1 MSAIYDR
8 VVKCLECVRA
18 KTDFVP
24 KVALVLGSGLGD
36 YGNEIQVEAI
46 VDYHDIEGFPVSTV
60 PGHSGRFIF
69 GYVEDVPVV
78 CMQGRVHYY
87 EGYAMEDVVLPVR
100 LMKLMGAEVFFVTN
114 AAGGA
119 NEVFNAGDFMMI
131 TDQISQFVPS
141 PLAGPNPDEFGT
153 RFPDMSEIYNKD
165 LRVLLREAA
174 DELNI
179 TLYEGTYLQTS
190 GPNFETPVEVR
201 FFRSVGADAVGMS
214 TAVETIAANH
224 MGMKICGITFIS
236 NPAAGLSKNPLTH
249 EEVQEA
255 ANEASKRFKKLV
267 TVAIQKIGKQL

>member
-36 YGNEIQVEAI
+36 YGNEIQVEAT

-69 GYVEDVPVV
+69 GYVGEVPVV

-153 RFPDMSEIYNKD
+153 RFPDMSEIYNKE
-165 LRVLLREAA
+165 LRAILREAA

-190 GPNFETPVEVR
+190 GPNFETPAEVR

-224 MGMKICGITFIS
+224 MGMKICGLSCITNMACGVTDRPIT
-236 NPAAGLSKNPLTH
+236 G
-249 EEVQEA
+249 EEVNETA
-255 ANEASKRFKKLV
+255 ARVAKEFKALV
-267 TVAIQKIGKQL
+267 TIIIEAVGK

>member
-8 VVKCLECVRA
+8 VVKCLECVRE

-69 GYVEDVPVV
+69 GYVGEVPVV

-141 PLAGPNPDEFGT
+141 PLVGPNPDEFGT

-190 GPNFETPVEVR
+190 GPNFETPAEVR

>member
-153 RFPDMSEIYNKD
+153 LFPDMSEIYNKE

-267 TVAIQKIGKQL
+267 TVAIRKIGKQL

>member
-46 VDYHDIEGFPVSTV
+46 VDYHDIEGFPVLTV

-153 RFPDMSEIYNKD
+153 RFPDMSEIYNKE

-190 GPNFETPVEVR
+190 GPNFETPAEVR

-267 TVAIQKIGKQL
+267 TVAIRKIGKQL

>member
-1 MSAIYDR
+1 MSARYDR

-141 PLAGPNPDEFGT
+141 PLAGPNPDEF
-153 RFPDMSEIYNKD
+153 
-165 LRVLLREAA
+165 
-174 DELNI
+174 
-179 TLYEGTYLQTS
+179 
-190 GPNFETPVEVR
+190 
-201 FFRSVGADAVGMS
+201 
-214 TAVETIAANH
+214 
-224 MGMKICGITFIS
+224 
-236 NPAAGLSKNPLTH
+236 
-249 EEVQEA
+249 
-255 ANEASKRFKKLV
+255 
-267 TVAIQKIGKQL
+267 

>member
-1 MSAIYDR
+1 M
-8 VVKCLECVRA
+8 
-18 KTDFVP
+18 
-24 KVALVLGSGLGD
+24 
-36 YGNEIQVEAI
+36 
-46 VDYHDIEGFPVSTV
+46 
-60 PGHSGRFIF
+60 
-69 GYVEDVPVV
+69 
-78 CMQGRVHYY
+78 
-87 EGYAMEDVVLPVR
+87 
-100 LMKLMGAEVFFVTN
+100 TN

-153 RFPDMSEIYNKD
+153 RFPDMSEIYNKE
-165 LRVLLREAA
+165 LRAILREAA

-190 GPNFETPVEVR
+190 GPNFETPAEVR

>member
-8 VVKCLECVRA
+8 VVKCLECVHA

-46 VDYHDIEGFPVSTV
+46 VDDHDIEGFPVSTV

-190 GPNFETPVEVR
+190 GPNFETPAEVR

-267 TVAIQKIGKQL
+267 TVAIRKIGKQL

>member
-100 LMKLMGAEVFFVTN
+100 LTN

-190 GPNFETPVEVR
+190 GPNFETPAEVR

-267 TVAIQKIGKQL
+267 TVAIRKIGKQL

>member
-190 GPNFETPVEVR
+190 GPNFETPAEVR

>member
-267 TVAIQKIGKQL
+267 TVAIRKIGKQL

>member
-153 RFPDMSEIYNKD
+153 RFPDMSEIYNKE

-190 GPNFETPVEVR
+190 GPNFETPAEVR

-267 TVAIQKIGKQL
+267 TVAIRKIGKQL

>member
-1 MSAIYDR
+1 MSVIYDR

-190 GPNFETPVEVR
+190 GPNFETPAEVR

-267 TVAIQKIGKQL
+267 TVAIRKIGKQL

>member
-190 GPNFETPVEVR
+190 GPNFETPAEVR

-267 TVAIQKIGKQL
+267 TVAIRKIGKQL

>member
-153 RFPDMSEIYNKD
+153 RVPDTSEIYNKD

-190 GPNFETPVEVR
+190 GPNFETPAEVR

-267 TVAIQKIGKQL
+267 TVAIRKIGKQL